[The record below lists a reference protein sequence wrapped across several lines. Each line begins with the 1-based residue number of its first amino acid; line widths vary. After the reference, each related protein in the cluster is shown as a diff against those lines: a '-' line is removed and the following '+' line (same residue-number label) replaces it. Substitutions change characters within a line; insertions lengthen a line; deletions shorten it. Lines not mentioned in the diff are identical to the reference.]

1 MWSTSEQASRY
12 CQKYSLRAFR
22 SFSIANYYFFVHS
35 NTCDQIKFLNFFYH
49 FIFDMKTHLKAIRF
63 LSSVPQMI
71 ILHQLELLC
80 DPCSLNIVQSLTIR
94 LIVLVSRL
102 KNTDTVRPGVL
113 HIENLIINLKFFI
126 YFYLKIG
133 NEQIA
138 KQWLSNTYNFTYQPG
153 I

>member
-1 MWSTSEQASRY
+1 
-12 CQKYSLRAFR
+12 
-22 SFSIANYYFFVHS
+22 
-35 NTCDQIKFLNFFYH
+35 
-49 FIFDMKTHLKAIRF
+49 MKTHLKAIRF

-138 KQWLSNTYNFTYQPG
+138 KQWLSNTYNFTY
-153 I
+153 